1 MVNANA
7 RYRLILD
14 NQTAEAHPIHL
25 HRHRFEITRFAAKP
39 TSGVSEDT
47 VVVPA
52 WREVEVDVLTANP
65 GPRLLHCH
73 QQVHMDAGF
82 MTMMQ
87 YSG

>member
-25 HRHRFEITRFAAKP
+25 HRHRFEIMRFAAKP

-73 QQVHMDAGF
+73 QQLHMDEGF
-82 MTMMQ
+82 MAMMQ